1 MKNIEIKKF
10 WTKLMV
16 ASKSVNKIPYEYLK
30 YAQNLRIYDGGI
42 WPRLWFKNIYQTN
55 DWTNQWGFSLNG
67 FLYQIEGGKVW
78 KLNVTAG
85 TREEIADVGY
95 DARADVLVYE
105 NTRGTFQVE
114 GTQTINWDSSNNG
127 TVNYWHNQNNNVL
140 IGSLYQSY
148 AWGGLNYDELLTTDI
163 TGFALPAIKL
173 LQTGTTT
180 FIKSW
185 SNVTELSDWFVL
197 TEWQYVLGITRD
209 AEGNIDNTSWTFD
222 IEIGRYITTQVAII
236 ASDEKNLKI
245 FDWETISTITIENS
259 WIIEYTAGRSWLASA
274 NVLKASRPI
283 TLLNPERAYDFTG
296 DGSYQIIYD
305 STIWGIKATL
315 SWLYVFTQ
323 RKVEYIANGNTT
335 SWFSIPLWEGWN
347 PINNLCIVSAGEKIF
362 YITKKLEIETV
373 NYVSGINDAQVG
385 KLSSQKLVN
394 IREYLQNID
403 TNQPTAF
410 AFNNKNENTVQFF
423 LREIWADFNNICI
436 VYDLVND
443 TWNIDK
449 GRYFSYVAENDDIY
463 YGYSDISGTIYQDYI
478 GFTDN
483 WTPITTKGVT
493 QAMGWNTPNQKLF
506 WGFNIAGGISNLSTL
521 DFMAD
526 IDEQEVFRD
535 TLQLETSLSG
545 WLGSRALWEV
555 EIWGES
561 VQDERKPFVKQADEG
576 RIWLYGDRIQMSFG
590 SDNDIQDWLLDTL
603 WIRFETV
610 NNINIDNKF

>member
-1 MKNIEIKKF
+1 MKNIEIKNF

-55 DWTNQWGFSLNG
+55 DWTNQGGFSLNG

-114 GTQTINWDSSNNG
+114 GTQTINWDSSDNG
-127 TVNYWHNQNNNVL
+127 IVNYWHNQNNEKI
-140 IGSLYQSY
+140 IGTPFTSTSQI
-148 AWGGLNYDELLTTDI
+148 NYDELLTTDV
-163 TGFALPAIKL
+163 TSFALPAIKL

-180 FIKSW
+180 FIRSG
-185 SNVTELSDWFVL
+185 SDVVELDDGFIL
-197 TEWQYVLGITRD
+197 TEWQYVLWQWD
-209 AEGNIDNTSWTFD
+209 DESWTFD

-283 TLLNPERAYDFTG
+283 TLLNPEYAYDFTG
-296 DGSYQIIYD
+296 TGSYQIIYD

-449 GRYFSYVAENDDIY
+449 GRYFSYVAENDNIY
-463 YGYSDISGTIYQDYI
+463 YGYSDISGTVYQDYI

-545 WLGSRALWEV
+545 WLGSKPIWEV

-590 SDNDIQDWLLDTL
+590 SDNNIQDWLLDTL